1 MPPRVALAA
10 VFILWITASALAS
23 LVAVARFLGWNTAQV
38 GVDALELR
46 DVAPAAEQ
54 VVKSGLWAVG

>member
-1 MPPRVALAA
+1 LAA
-10 VFILWITASALAS
+10 VFLLWITASALAS

-38 GVDALELR
+38 AADALELR

-54 VVKSGLWAVG
+54 VVKSGWWVTG